1 MTESTNMNFK
11 TESIFGEGGYDK
23 QIFKTKAIVYEMP
36 GHEFYVILQT
46 RLWKKT

>member
-1 MTESTNMNFK
+1 MFK
-11 TESIFGEGGYDK
+11 TESIFGEGGYVK

-46 RLWKKT
+46 SLWQIT